1 MNDFDLKKYL
11 IENKI
16 TTNSRLSEN
25 NSQLEPYKKGKLGS
39 SFGYKLTKAPNV
51 NELLENV
58 KYIDGYLDL
67 SRSNIT
73 ILPDYLEINGYLSL
87 SNTKINSLPKGLI
100 VRGDLDLLNCKNITS
115 IPNDLI
121 VNGNLILNS
130 KKFDK
135 NDLKNQLPGV
145 NNITI
150 VNF

>member
-11 IENKI
+11 VENKV
-16 TTNSRLSEN
+16 TTNSRLNEN
-25 NSQLEPYKKGKLGS
+25 NPQLEPYKKGNSES